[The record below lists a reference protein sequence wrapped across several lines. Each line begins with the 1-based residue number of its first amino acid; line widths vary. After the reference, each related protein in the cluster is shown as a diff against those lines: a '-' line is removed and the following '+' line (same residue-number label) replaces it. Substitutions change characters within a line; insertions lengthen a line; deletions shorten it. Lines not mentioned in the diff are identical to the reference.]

1 MAGLRSGERILP
13 RGRTPI
19 LRTSSIVES
28 CMPDARGDAVARAGV
43 FRERPGATL
52 GRYELLVPIATGG
65 MAHVWA
71 ARLVGHGGFTKI
83 VALKTMLP
91 HLLDDP
97 QFEAMFLDEARI
109 AAKLRH
115 TNVCETFDLGEDDG
129 TLYLA
134 MEWIDGP
141 SLLRLVR
148 PDGREV
154 KPIGHRLAAHIIA
167 EACAGLHA
175 AHELRDDDGTPLGVI
190 HRDVSP
196 HNVLLSSAGAVK
208 LTDFGVATARGKSH
222 LSQIGELKG
231 KVAYMSPEA
240 LTGKTTIDRR
250 SDIFGL
256 GCALYEITTGRRPF
270 EAESDGAVVQK
281 ILNAK
286 APRPREID
294 PAFPPDLES
303 IVMTAI
309 AHEPAERFS
318 TAAEM
323 GEALGA
329 YLSKREAI
337 TASDVAQLVGARCGE
352 ADNDRREQIRL
363 ACARRGSSPA
373 YSEIPPRRGS
383 RPSFNDNNDN
393 NDSNDSND
401 NGELLPLSSDTA
413 TDILGASPKSR
424 RGADTTTDL
433 FAPTTP
439 SASFHPDAR
448 PLVSVPPA
456 PSSKKPFSFKPTGF
470 TPQVRSTP
478 SVAPTVQTPSSSI
491 PIIVSPHH
499 PPPSSG
505 AISAPPTPFDAPLV
519 PVPLAPR
526 PRRRGLL
533 LGGVAAAVVVVLAA
547 AGAFLFARPPA
558 AVVIDTPAPPAPVV
572 TTPPAV
578 STPVVAAPKGSP
590 RITFRVTPRTAL
602 MLVDGVV
609 MPAGADG
616 IDRPGTG
623 TRRVLF
629 RAEKFEDWVET
640 VDTTSPAVVD
650 VTLVPRGS
658 NVRRPGRPVRP
669 HPSASSSAGS
679 ALPNPYE

>member
-1 MAGLRSGERILP
+1 MA
-13 RGRTPI
+13 
-19 LRTSSIVES
+19 
-28 CMPDARGDAVARAGV
+28 DARGDAVARAGV

-52 GRYELLVPIATGG
+52 GRYELLVPIASGG

-115 TNVCETFDLGEDDG
+115 PNVCETFDLGEDEG

-141 SLLRLVR
+141 SLLRVAR

-240 LTGKTTIDRR
+240 LTRKKTIDRR

-286 APRPREID
+286 APRPREVD
-294 PAFPPDLES
+294 PGFPPDLES

-329 YLSKREAI
+329 YLSKREPI
-337 TASDVAQLVGARCGE
+337 TAGDIAQLVGARCGE

-373 YSEIPPRRGS
+373 FNDPGEMPPRRGS
-383 RPSFNDNNDN
+383 RPSY
-393 NDSNDSND
+393 S
-401 NGELLPLSSDTA
+401 EIPPLSSDTA
-413 TDILGASPKSR
+413 TDILGTSPKSR

-433 FAPTTP
+433 FTPATP
-439 SASFHPDAR
+439 SGSFHPDAR

-470 TPQVRSTP
+470 TPQLRATP
-478 SVAPTVQTPSSSI
+478 SIAPTVQTPSSSI

-526 PRRRGLL
+526 RRRTGLL
-533 LGGVAAAVVVVLAA
+533 LGGVAAAVVAVLAA
-547 AGAFLFARPPA
+547 AGAFLFARLPA
-558 AVVIDTPAPPAPVV
+558 PVVIDTPAPPAAVV
-572 TTPPAV
+572 TAPPAV
-578 STPVVAAPKGSP
+578 STPVVAVPKGSP

-602 MLVDGVV
+602 VLVDGVV
-609 MPAGADG
+609 MPAGTDG
-616 IDRPGTG
+616 IDRPTAG
-623 TRRVLF
+623 TRRVMF

-669 HPSASSSAGS
+669 HPSASASAGS

>member
-1 MAGLRSGERILP
+1 MA
-13 RGRTPI
+13 
-19 LRTSSIVES
+19 
-28 CMPDARGDAVARAGV
+28 DARGDAVARAGS

-52 GRYELLVPIATGG
+52 GRYELLVPIASGG

-115 TNVCETFDLGEDDG
+115 PNVCETFDLGEDEG

-141 SLLRLVR
+141 SLLRLAR

-154 KPIGHRLAAHIIA
+154 KPIGHRLAAYIVA

-196 HNVLLSSAGAVK
+196 HNVLISSAGAVK

-240 LTGKTTIDRR
+240 LGSATPVDRR

-256 GCALYEITTGRRPF
+256 GCMLYEITTGRRPF

-281 ILNAK
+281 IMSAK
-286 APRPREID
+286 APRPREIE
-294 PAFPPDLES
+294 PSYPPDLES
-303 IVMTAI
+303 IVMAAI

-329 YLSKREAI
+329 YLSKREPI
-337 TASDVAQLVGARCGE
+337 TAGDVAQLVGARCGE

-363 ACARRGSSPA
+363 ACARRGSAPA
-373 YSEIPPRRGS
+373 YSEMPRRGS
-383 RPSFNDNNDN
+383 RPSFDDN
-393 NDSNDSND
+393 S
-401 NGELLPLSSDTA
+401 EIPPLSSDTA

-424 RGADTTTDL
+424 RGADTATDL
-433 FAPTTP
+433 FGPPTP
-439 SASFHPDAR
+439 GASFHPEAR
-448 PLVSVPPA
+448 PLVSIPPA
-456 PSSKKPFSFKPTGF
+456 PSSKKPFSFRPTGF
-470 TPQVRSTP
+470 TPHIRQTP
-478 SVAPTVQTPSSSI
+478 SVAPTVQTPSTSI
-491 PIIVSPHH
+491 PLIVSPHH
-499 PPPSSG
+499 APPSSG
-505 AISAPPTPFDAPLV
+505 AISALPTPFEAPLV
-519 PVPLAPR
+519 PVAAAPR
-526 PRRRGLL
+526 RSTGLL
-533 LGGVAAAVVVVLAA
+533 LGGLGVVLVLAA
-547 AGAFLFARPPA
+547 S
-558 AVVIDTPAPPAPVV
+558 AVYLLVLKPGTPVVVAPPPPPPVV
-572 TTPPAV
+572 TASAAV
-578 STPVVAAPKGSP
+578 STPVIAVPKGSP
-590 RITFRVTPRTAL
+590 RITFHVTPRTAL

-616 IDRPGTG
+616 IDRPAAG

-640 VDTTSPAVVD
+640 VDNASPAVVD

-669 HPSASSSAGS
+669 HPSASASAGS